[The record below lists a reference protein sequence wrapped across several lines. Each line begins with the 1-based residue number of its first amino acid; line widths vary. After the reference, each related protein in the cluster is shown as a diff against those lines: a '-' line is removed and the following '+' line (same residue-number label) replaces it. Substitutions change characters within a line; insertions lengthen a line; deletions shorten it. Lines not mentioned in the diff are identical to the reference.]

1 MTIDIGAWVKKRKE
15 NERGIVKSKRGHI
28 ANVLWMRT
36 NKAKACSTRSLILC
50 HPPRALV
57 LEGTLDSK
65 LESTRSE
72 ENVLRTWLDSQ
83 RVTLAYK
90 NIHTLEDIKVIGGAI
105 GNNNPLFVHIS
116 CHGDHDNRGA
126 YIILAPNSK
135 DPKNRIYLNDPE
147 TIDVFRSVFE
157 GIPIL
162 FSACWLG
169 RFKRDMDLFR
179 QSANLGKI
187 AAFTRIVCDSECILF
202 ELLVYQSIFV
212 QGCPFETAVEK
223 AEKALGV
230 VGIRG
235 VKGKGFVR
243 VFLIQIFLI

>member
-1 MTIDIGAWVKKRKE
+1 MTIDTGAWVKRRKE
-15 NERGIVKSKRGHI
+15 NDRGIVKSKKGHI
-28 ANVLWMRT
+28 ANVLWMRA
-36 NKAKACSTRSLILC
+36 NKARACSMKSLILC

-90 NIHTLEDIKVIGGAI
+90 NIHTLEDISVLARAI
-105 GNNNPLFVHIS
+105 GNDKPLFAHIS
-116 CHGDHDNRGA
+116 CHGDHDDDQGA
-126 YIILAPNSK
+126 YIILAPNSN
-135 DPKNRIYLNDPE
+135 DPKNHIYLNDKL
-147 TIDVFRSVFE
+147 TIDVFKSAFE

-179 QSANLGKI
+179 QNANLGKI
-187 AAFTRIVCDSECILF
+187 AAFTRIVCDSECMLF

-243 VFLIQIFLI
+243 VF